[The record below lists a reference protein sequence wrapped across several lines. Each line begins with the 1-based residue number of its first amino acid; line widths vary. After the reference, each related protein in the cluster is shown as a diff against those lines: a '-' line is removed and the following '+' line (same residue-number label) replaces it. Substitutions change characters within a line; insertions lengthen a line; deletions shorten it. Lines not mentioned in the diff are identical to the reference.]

1 MSLTD
6 GEVKMNKNSV
16 NFEKICRV
24 MAEMGA
30 ERVIIK
36 KLANNDNSKQQ
47 IYLGSDYSVIQG
59 LPLGEIKNAG
69 MSSRGIIFK
78 APINLFWIT
87 PDGEKENAP
96 RSQIILYPKYPE
108 IRLSGTVDKCKISPS
123 HLMKPPT
130 KQERELRKNM
140 HRYLIIGIYNDHVLA
155 YMTSWDDNVALEIK
169 DAIESDGLPLV
180 FSVFYEVPSF
190 VQESKI
196 VLIKKLKDIYS
207 YGYIKSRRLDKTG
220 KIIDYKAKN
229 GAGFTLESFFGI
241 IPNGKSEPDFLDWEL
256 KAHSGSVVT
265 LMTPEPNKGTYIED
279 IHLFMQEYSSSKKE
293 NRVDFASIHKV
304 GNINEKTGLLLNLE
318 GYNITKNKIE
328 NPNGGLFLRN
338 SSGALVA
345 GWSFE
350 KLLNHWKRKHAKT
363 CFVSYQ
369 SQDSDSERYYYYGPS
384 ITLATGAEL
393 ERFFSA
399 LATST
404 IYYDPGINIKY
415 SDGNT
420 TVKKRNQ
427 FRIKWKDIDGI
438 YKNVEE
444 VDLRDF

>member
-1 MSLTD
+1 
-6 GEVKMNKNSV
+6 MNKNSV
-16 NFEKICRV
+16 NFEKICRI

-59 LPLGEIKNAG
+59 LPLGEIKNSG
-69 MSSRGIIFK
+69 MSSKGAIFK
-78 APINLFWIT
+78 AQINLFWIT
-87 PDGEKENAP
+87 PSGDKEKAP
-96 RSQIILYPKYPE
+96 GSQIILYPKYPE
-108 IRLSGTVDKCKISPS
+108 IRLSGTVAKCKVSPS
-123 HLMKPPT
+123 HLMQPPT
-130 KQERELRKNM
+130 KQERELRENK

-169 DAIESDGLPLV
+169 DAIAKKELPI
-180 FSVFYEVPSF
+180 FSSVFYEVPSF
-190 VQESKI
+190 IKESKVI
-196 VLIKKLKDIYS
+196 LIKKLKEIYS
-207 YGYIKSRRLDKTG
+207 YGYIKSRRLDKSG
-220 KIIDYKAKN
+220 NIIDYKAKN
-229 GAGFTLESFFGI
+229 GAGFTLESLFGI

-265 LMTPEPNKGTYIED
+265 LMTPEPNTGTYIED
-279 IHLFMQEYSSSKKE
+279 IHLFMHEYASSKKE
-293 NRVDFASIHKV
+293 NRVDFASIHRV
-304 GNINEKTGLLLNLE
+304 GDTNEKTGLSLNLE
-318 GYNITKNKIE
+318 GYNIAKRKIE
-328 NPNGGLFLRN
+328 DPDGGLFLRN
-338 SSGALVA
+338 NSGALVA

-363 CFVSYQ
+363 CFVSYE
-369 SQDSDSERYYYYGPS
+369 SQDSCSEKYYHYGPS

-393 ERFFSA
+393 ENFFSA

-415 SDGNT
+415 SDGKAI
-420 TVKKRNQ
+420 VKKRNQ
-427 FRIKWKDIDGI
+427 FRIKWKDINGI

-444 VDLRDF
+444 LDLRYF